1 MWGGG
6 CCMWDVC
13 GHTHTHTSLHPS
25 PPPARPRVYHG
36 RFHGRFHLF
45 TVYNVIVGLRVLAA
59 GWWDFYVL
67 RGEERW
73 SFGLMPGQ
81 LTVKKVIS
89 RAVECPKFSGTTR
102 TA

>member
-13 GHTHTHTSLHPS
+13 GHTHTHTPPSTLHHR
-25 PPPARPRVYHG
+25 PPAPA
-36 RFHGRFHLF
+36 F
-45 TVYNVIVGLRVLAA
+45 TTDVFTDVFICSLYNVIVGLRVLAA

-73 SFGLMPGQ
+73 GFGLMPGQ